1 MLLTWDDSYEIVQ
14 RLMET
19 YPNQNVEDVG
29 MDELFQMIVGLPSF
43 GDDPA
48 LVNESILKDILREWY
63 EESSD

>member
-14 RLMET
+14 HLMET

-29 MDELFQMIVGLPSF
+29 MDELFQMIVSLPSF